1 MSSAKTTKDTKR
13 VQGYVFEGLTRDQA
27 KQFNYL
33 CQMWDT
39 KFVLVDHRW
48 FVLINDDD
56 GEDMRVLCIL
66 LQIPYKP
73 LVTIETSDVEDIPFN
88 TKV

>member
-1 MSSAKTTKDTKR
+1 MSSAKRTKGMIR

-48 FVLINDDD
+48 FVLIDDD
-56 GEDMRVLCIL
+56 GEDMRALCIL

-73 LVTIETSDVEDIPFN
+73 RVTIETSDVEDIPFN